1 MTEHVAAIRRNPAD
15 QAAWQ
20 RWFEACHSRLYYVL
34 YFRTGGNVQRAQDAA
49 QEALLRFVR
58 YRGYEKTATDRDAL
72 AYLIRT
78 GLNVLAGERAALPT
92 ADSPVETIEDPG
104 RPIETAEKAS
114 DLERVLAQLSPD
126 DAEAL
131 RLAIAGHGTAE
142 IAQAL
147 GITYTA
153 AASRLHRAKARAK
166 EIMDPMR
173 KKPANPG

>member
-1 MTEHVAAIRRNPAD
+1 MSSAI
-15 QAAWQ
+15 
-20 RWFEACHSRLYYVL
+20 
-34 YFRTGGNVQRAQDAA
+34 T
-49 QEALLRFVR
+49 
-58 YRGYEKTATDRDAL
+58 
-72 AYLIRT
+72 
-78 GLNVLAGERAALPT
+78 
-92 ADSPVETIEDPG
+92 TIEDPG

-114 DLERVLAQLSPD
+114 DLARVLAELSPD

-147 GITYTA
+147 GISYTA